1 MLQSQFIPQF
11 SEENLE
17 SLLGSISEGLPSSM
31 IIPWLQDDLV
41 PFVSKVLPQGL
52 VCTSLFSCYYFQIIC
67 PYSHGQIELVSAFRQ
82 VALLT
87 PHMYNT
93 RDYSTTML

>member
-1 MLQSQFIPQF
+1 MLLLQSQFIPQF

-17 SLLGSISEGLPSSM
+17 SLLGSISESLPSTM

-52 VCTSLFSCYYFQIIC
+52 VCTSYIVF
-67 PYSHGQIELVSAFRQ
+67 
-82 VALLT
+82 LLPPDNLT
-87 PHMYNT
+87 V
-93 RDYSTTML
+93 

>member
-17 SLLGSISEGLPSSM
+17 SLLGSISESLPSSM

-52 VCTSLFSCYYFQIIC
+52 VCTSYSFLLLL
-67 PYSHGQIELVSAFRQ
+67 PYN
-82 VALLT
+82 LT
-87 PHMYNT
+87 IVMD
-93 RDYSTTML
+93 RLS

>member
-1 MLQSQFIPQF
+1 MLQSQFVSQF

-17 SLLGSISEGLPSSM
+17 SLLGSISESLPSSM

-52 VCTSLFSCYYFQIIC
+52 VCTSYIVF
-67 PYSHGQIELVSAFRQ
+67 
-82 VALLT
+82 LLPPDNLT
-87 PHMYNT
+87 V
-93 RDYSTTML
+93 

>member
-17 SLLGSISEGLPSSM
+17 SLLGSICEGLPSSM

-52 VCTSLFSCYYFQIIC
+52 VCTSYIFLLIL
-67 PYSHGQIELVSAFRQ
+67 SHN
-82 VALLT
+82 LT
-87 PHMYNT
+87 V
-93 RDYSTTML
+93 